1 MIYDD
6 WRDIPKDGPAR
17 IVAWRRK
24 YTETS
29 GAGYIVR
36 RECVA
41 YSIVGT
47 VYGHIHTSAGDI
59 RFWNSY
65 SGARRHLA
73 RHILPHKYGE
83 RRDYRKI
90 DLYDSQG
97 RYLASTTW
105 ARDCQEAL
113 DHMPGAYSARYD
125 KRSHP

>member
-47 VYGHIHTSAGDI
+47 AYGHIHTSAGDI
-59 RFWNSY
+59 RFWNSR
-65 SGARRHLA
+65 SGASRFLTRYV
-73 RHILPHKYGE
+73 LPNQWPAKI
-83 RRDYRKI
+83 YRKI
-90 DLYDSQG
+90 DLYDFDR
-97 RYLASTTW
+97 RYLCSTNA
-105 ARDCQEAL
+105 ARDCTEAL
-113 DHMPGAYSARYD
+113 TKCDGAYLARYA
-125 KRSHP
+125 